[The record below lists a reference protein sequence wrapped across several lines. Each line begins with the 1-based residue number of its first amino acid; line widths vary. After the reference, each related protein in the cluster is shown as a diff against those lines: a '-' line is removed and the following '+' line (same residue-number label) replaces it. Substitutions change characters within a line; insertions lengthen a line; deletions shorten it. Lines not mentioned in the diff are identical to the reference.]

1 MYGSLKTAGEHNMT
15 NQKLFD
21 MFREVFPDET
31 VQDGQHLRKNQVGV
45 LNAIVFELKRREI
58 NKEA

>member
-1 MYGSLKTAGEHNMT
+1 MT